1 MHRFLFIALVFTFML
16 HMTYY
21 LCFIKFIS
29 LKTILKD
36 INLRLK
42 KEKKFDV
49 KYIRS
54 LENHEIKINF

>member
-1 MHRFLFIALVFTFML
+1 
-16 HMTYY
+16 MTYY